1 MAPVLRLSMEH
12 RARVVVLHEEGN
24 SCNKVAQK
32 MKVARSTVQAI
43 VKKHRETGTV
53 KDREGRGRK
62 KRTTD
67 REDRVIIKEA
77 LRNRR
82 QASNSQPNELRE
94 TFNIEVSARTVRRR
108 PGK

>member
-1 MAPVLRLSMEH
+1 MED
-12 RARVVVLHEEGN
+12 RGRVVVLHEEGN

-62 KRTTD
+62 KKNNRQ
-67 REDRVIIKEA
+67 
-77 LRNRR
+77 RR
-82 QASNSQPNELRE
+82 QSHHLRGFE
-94 TFNIEVSARTVRRR
+94 KQKTSIEFTA
-108 PGK
+108 K